1 MKEEIIKLM
10 DIYCDL
16 HDLRKG
22 EIADCYDDKNDLL
35 DDLIYKME
43 QSMKSLQSY
52 EQKHS
57 VSKANEC
64 VGA

>member
-22 EIADCYDDKNDLL
+22 EISECYKDQNELL

-43 QSMKSLQSY
+43 QSMRSLQAY
-52 EQKHS
+52 EQEHS
-57 VSKANEC
+57 TSVEREY